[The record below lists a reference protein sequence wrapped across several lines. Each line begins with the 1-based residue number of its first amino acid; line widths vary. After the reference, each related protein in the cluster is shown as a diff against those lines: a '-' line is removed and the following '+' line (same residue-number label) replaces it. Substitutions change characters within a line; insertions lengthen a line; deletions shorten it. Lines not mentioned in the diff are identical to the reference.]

1 MRFVDGLVKK
11 DSEWN
16 YRSVGGYLPTW
27 RWWIVSKN
35 GSPIKA
41 SCDFLDA
48 YNGGNSLKF
57 NGHLN
62 QDDKQNIMLYSTHIP
77 IYKDSFLNIAH
88 KYGVNSKIR
97 LGLFLDKKY
106 QEVKEFQLNP
116 SSLWKEEGFNLSE
129 LEGKIIYGIR
139 LTIESSDKLNDFK
152 FNLGQISIY
161 DRSEHL
167 VAPRKLEIRKKYSRI
182 RKMLRQ

>member
-1 MRFVDGLVKK
+1 MWFVDGLVKK

-77 IYKDSFLNIAH
+77 IYKVDFCQYPGHI
-88 KYGVNSKIR
+88 
-97 LGLFLDKKY
+97 LG
-106 QEVKEFQLNP
+106 
-116 SSLWKEEGFNLSE
+116 
-129 LEGKIIYGIR
+129 GKI
-139 LTIESSDKLNDFK
+139 
-152 FNLGQISIY
+152 
-161 DRSEHL
+161 
-167 VAPRKLEIRKKYSRI
+167 
-182 RKMLRQ
+182 